1 MAADRPFTRQYDLFA
16 GGLNGVPAALLPLS
30 VLQTNEN
37 YMVVRSFPFAM
48 LFSRGGFLTN
58 ASQAGKN
65 EKTLMAVFLVPV
77 KVCSHPAGIAGI
89 NVQAMLDGERFRKVG
104 QVAALQWGQTFT
116 FQTAARPHKLTV
128 RAELCAS
135 WDVAEE
141 GEEPDLVPEAPDSP
155 PPFTRAGPVNFY
167 ES

>member
-1 MAADRPFTRQYDLFA
+1 MAADRPFTRQYDVFV
-16 GGLNGVPAALLPLS
+16 GGFNGVPAALLPMS
-30 VLQTNEN
+30 VMETNEN
-37 YMVVRSFPFAM
+37 YIVMPSFPFAT

-77 KVCSHPAGIAGI
+77 KVCSHPAGTAGI
-89 NVQAMLDGERFRKVG
+89 NVRAQLAGEGFQPVG
-104 QVAALQWGQTFT
+104 HVAALRWGQTFT
-116 FQTAARPHKLTV
+116 FQTAARPQVLTV

-135 WDVAEE
+135 WDVAED

-155 PPFTRAGPVNFY
+155 PPFAGAGPVNFY

>member
-16 GGLNGVPAALLPLS
+16 GGLNGVPAALLPLT

-37 YMVVRSFPFAM
+37 YMVVRNMPFAF

-58 ASQAGKN
+58 ASQAGKH
-65 EKTLMAVFLVPV
+65 EKILMAVFLVPV
-77 KVCSHPAGIAGI
+77 KVCTHPAGIAGV
-89 NVQAMLDGERFRKVG
+89 NVQAMLDGEGFRKVG
-104 QVAALQWGQTFT
+104 HVAALRWGQTFT
-116 FQTAARPHKLTV
+116 FQTAARPQKLTL

-135 WDVAEE
+135 VDVAEE

-155 PPFTRAGPVNFY
+155 PPFQRRVPVNFY
-167 ES
+167 